1 VIGGEEIVRPAVA
14 ADDMMQAFAY
24 KHLVPARE
32 LRIVLAD
39 SGRFRAGANVP
50 KPPPAGRRVY
60 QSPAAVVGEQPAKI
74 PVGGLA
80 EVQVRGPWSGGRG
93 DLQLELSDPP
103 EGIVIDK
110 VSWLDRSVAIT
121 LRGDVDK
128 AKSGL
133 KGNLIAYAFQK
144 RTETNKEGKTR
155 EYRSFMGPLPAIP
168 FEIVK

>member
-1 VIGGEEIVRPAVA
+1 
-14 ADDMMQAFAY
+14 
-24 KHLVPARE
+24 
-32 LRIVLAD
+32 
-39 SGRFRAGANVP
+39 SGV
-50 KPPPAGRRVY
+50 
-60 QSPAAVVGEQPAKI
+60 SEQPAKI

-80 EVQVRGPWSGGRG
+80 EVQVRGHWSGGRG

-103 EGIVIDK
+103 EGVVIDK
-110 VSWLDRSVAIT
+110 VTWLDRSVSIL
-121 LRGDVDK
+121 LRGDMER
-128 AKSGL
+128 AKLGL